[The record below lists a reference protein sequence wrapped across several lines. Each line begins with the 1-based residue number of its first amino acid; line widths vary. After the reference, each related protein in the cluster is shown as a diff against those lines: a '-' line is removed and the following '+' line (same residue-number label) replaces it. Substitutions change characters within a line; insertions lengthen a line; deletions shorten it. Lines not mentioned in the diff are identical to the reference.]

1 MKNRIQRITA
11 ILKRSGLI
19 INKKKVQRLVQK
31 LKLQVKSY
39 SRKSRKY
46 SSYKGQVGKISDNKI
61 KRNIYYRKKE
71 EIESSTNR
79 LIYSKRYLL
88 DGKTPRISATNIDNG
103 ILGYYEDIDDKNY
116 RVFENFISVSF
127 LGAVFYHKYKASLDM
142 KIHCLKLKNKELNKE
157 VAFYLTSIIR
167 QALKNTEYK
176 DQISSTVLPDI
187 KIKLPIDS
195 RGTPDWN
202 YMERYIED
210 LKLKCN
216 IANYNI

>member
-1 MKNRIQRITA
+1 MKNRIQIITA

-61 KRNIYYRKKE
+61 KRNIYYRKKG

-79 LIYSKRYLL
+79 LIYSKKIFTRW
-88 DGKTPRISATNIDNG
+88 KTPRISATNIDNG

-202 YMERYIED
+202 YMERYRD
-210 LKLKCN
+210 R
-216 IANYNI
+216 

>member
-1 MKNRIQRITA
+1 
-11 ILKRSGLI
+11 
-19 INKKKVQRLVQK
+19 
-31 LKLQVKSY
+31 
-39 SRKSRKY
+39 
-46 SSYKGQVGKISDNKI
+46 
-61 KRNIYYRKKE
+61 
-71 EIESSTNR
+71 
-79 LIYSKRYLL
+79 
-88 DGKTPRISATNIDNG
+88 
-103 ILGYYEDIDDKNY
+103 
-116 RVFENFISVSF
+116 
-127 LGAVFYHKYKASLDM
+127 M

-157 VAFYLTSIIR
+157 VAFYLTLIIR

-216 IANYNI
+216 IVNYNI

>member
-1 MKNRIQRITA
+1 MFITE
-11 ILKRSGLI
+11 
-19 INKKKVQRLVQK
+19 KK
-31 LKLQVKSY
+31 
-39 SRKSRKY
+39 RKSSQVPTG
-46 SSYKGQVGKISDNKI
+46 SSIP
-61 KRNIYYRKKE
+61 
-71 EIESSTNR
+71 
-79 LIYSKRYLL
+79 KRYLL
-88 DGKTPRISATNIDNG
+88 NGKTPRISATNIDNG

-202 YMERYIED
+202 YMERYRD
-210 LKLKCN
+210 R
-216 IANYNI
+216 

>member
-1 MKNRIQRITA
+1 MKPERESTSNLTSYLNNAKLNKVDTSKWKEFKVKEIFITE
-11 ILKRSGLI
+11 
-19 INKKKVQRLVQK
+19 KKGKSC
-31 LKLQVKSY
+31 QVPTG
-39 SRKSRKY
+39 
-46 SSYKGQVGKISDNKI
+46 SSIP
-61 KRNIYYRKKE
+61 
-71 EIESSTNR
+71 
-79 LIYSKRYLL
+79 KRYLL
-88 DGKTPRISATNIDNG
+88 DGKTPRISAANIDNG

-142 KIHCLKLKNKELNKE
+142 KIHCLKLKNKELNRE

-187 KIKLPIDS
+187 KIKLPID
-195 RGTPDWN
+195 GIGNPDWD
-202 YMERYIED
+202 YMERYIEN